1 MENGY
6 LVPNGNSNINTFAD
20 DTQEVKGTRELNK
33 NPSNER
39 VPSDDVDGFGG
50 NHRTN
55 KVVDK
60 DAAVPEFAFAKSKVT
75 NLNSETLSELKLSVQ
90 TLESSEQS
98 LECDNKTSSDPKTEH
113 ERRRKRLIIW
123 AVVLLCL
130 AGALQG
136 ILVNG
141 LINVVISSIEKR

>member
-6 LVPNGNSNINTFAD
+6 LVPNGNSNIHTFAD
-20 DTQEVKGTRELNK
+20 DTQGVKGTQELNK
-33 NPSNER
+33 NLNNEP
-39 VPSDDVDGFGG
+39 VLSDDVDGFGG
-50 NHRTN
+50 NRRTN

-60 DAAVPEFAFAKSKVT
+60 DAAVPEFAFGKSKVT

-98 LECDNKTSSDPKTEH
+98 LECDKKPSSDSKTEH
-113 ERRRKRLIIW
+113 ERRRKRLIIR